1 MSSSPRASRMN
12 KRLPHPIAGSDLVAY
27 CDPHDLVAIA
37 TPAHDIVVYR
47 ISGHVAFTVKRRDA
61 DAEVTALG
69 WKGDGGVLGVGW
81 SDGGYG
87 LYAGE
92 GGKLLGRG
100 SVRGE
105 VEEEGDGGL
114 GGEIVVRGFRWM
126 RFSDGGSER
135 ELFDGGLEDDDSEN
149 DLSAEGSDLFG
160 KGKRVA
166 DSKGSI
172 EILTRS
178 IAMLDVTSVL
188 PRLSAIPSHGMR
200 SGPDGSRFASQ
211 AATDT
216 VFESAKDEG
225 SDGGVDTL
233 VICSSDG
240 KTHVL
245 MDDMVKI
252 GSCEI
257 VGSPLL
263 QASNANS
270 ECHAILSQAADE
282 QCHLN
287 TITLPLNTLGGPL
300 LHVIATN
307 TKRIQNLLSYISQ
320 TTHCITHDYTTGLQ
334 FPSRL
339 LANIR
344 AELEEKQ
351 EGDLVTNLYH
361 LALTGMFSETMKEWL
376 VDIVK
381 ETNHK
386 RWDQAVNTMYSNI
399 QQHLFVHLKPALD
412 RLSIA
417 TTTLRGYARYHED
430 SSSFEVPSE
439 LFTKMLDGIDSL
451 RIISQELLLVV
462 MDEQREFKAFSKW
475 LRVLIDIGVAGPGT
489 KSGDETEAKEN
500 PNLEY
505 PLLLRYVE
513 HTMLRSTLARF
524 VEDKGTSPGLSEMSY
539 ARTCEAINKLHWLK
553 ENDSELQIK
562 DVEDANALVNL
573 PALTAYLSES
583 VRVALERVT
592 AWQSKMLTPPTS
604 IHIPTDPETRVLDLQ
619 VHVPASAGE
628 RGQRAVTRLLFLPP
642 ETRQDLLLYSFLSGA
657 DADSPHESIL
667 EDPPSSYR
675 HRLEVLDAKFHS
687 PNNILV
693 LGRQHTDGEGGA
705 FLVSEVR
712 VSADGSMTPGP
723 SLHDLSAQRGFI
735 PESLVVRGRE
745 GKKVCLLFGSGGKMW
760 VALDLASLGRSTEVD
775 EAAARMEHEDDDG
788 GDDEMIE

>member
-1 MSSSPRASRMN
+1 MLLPILSE
-12 KRLPHPIAGSDLVAY
+12 KRLSHPVAGPELVAY

-37 TPAHDIVVYR
+37 TPAHEVVVYR
-47 ISGHVAFTVKRRDA
+47 ISGYVAFTVKRRDA
-61 DAEVTALG
+61 EAEVTALA

-100 SVRGE
+100 SVR
-105 VEEEGDGGL
+105 VELEEGGDGVV
-114 GGEIVVRGFRWM
+114 GEEVVVVKGFRWM
-126 RFSDGGSER
+126 RFAGGGIER
-135 ELFDGGLEDDDSEN
+135 NRFDGGFGDDDSED
-149 DLSAEGSDLFG
+149 DLSADGSGVFDD
-160 KGKRVA
+160 GKRVA

-172 EILTRS
+172 ENLTRS
-178 IAMLDVTSVL
+178 IATLDVTTIL

-211 AATDT
+211 AATDI

-240 KTHVL
+240 KAHVL
-245 MDDMVKI
+245 MDDMVRI
-252 GSCEI
+252 GTCEI

-263 QASNANS
+263 QASHANS
-270 ECHAILSQAADE
+270 ESHSILSQTADD

-320 TTHCITHDYTTGLQ
+320 TTLCITHDYTTGLQ

-361 LALTGMFSETMKEWL
+361 LTLTGMFSETMKEWL

-430 SSSFEVPSE
+430 SSAFEVPAE

-451 RIISQELLLVV
+451 RIASQELLLVV
-462 MDEQREFKAFSKW
+462 MNEQREFKAFSKW
-475 LRVLIDIGVAGPGT
+475 LRVMIDVGVAGPGT

-505 PLLLRYVE
+505 PLLLKYVE
-513 HTMLRSTLARF
+513 HTMLKSSLARF
-524 VEDKGTSPGLSEMSY
+524 VEYKGSSSEVSELSY
-539 ARTCEAINKLHWLK
+539 ARTCEAISSLHK
-553 ENDSELQIK
+553 MSEHDDELQIK
-562 DVEDANALVNL
+562 EVQDANALVNL

-592 AWQSKMLTPPTS
+592 AWQSKMLTPPNS
-604 IHIPTDPETRVLDLQ
+604 VHIPTDPETRVLDLQ
-619 VHVPASAGE
+619 VHVSANVDE
-628 RGQRAVTRLLFLPP
+628 RGQRAVTRMLLLPP
-642 ETRQDLLLYSFLSGA
+642 ETRQDLLLYSFPSGS
-657 DADSPHESIL
+657 DADSPHESL
-667 EDPPSSYR
+667 SEHQPSSYR
-675 HRLEVLDAKFHS
+675 HRLDVLDAKFHS
-687 PNNILV
+687 PNKLLV
-693 LGRQHTDGEGGA
+693 LGRQHTDSEGA
-705 FLVSEVR
+705 AYLVSEVR
-712 VSADGSMTPGP
+712 VSADGALTPGP
-723 SLHDLSAQRGFI
+723 SLHDLSAHRGFL
-735 PESLVVRGRE
+735 PERMIVGGRE
-745 GKKVCLLFGSGGKMW
+745 CKRVCLLFGNGGKMW
-760 VALDLASLGRSTEVD
+760 VALDLASLGRSSEVD
-775 EAAARMEHEDDDG
+775 GPGARRENWEDHSEDDQ
-788 GDDEMIE
+788 MID

>member
-1 MSSSPRASRMN
+1 MPLPILSE
-12 KRLPHPIAGSDLVAY
+12 KRLPHPIAAPELVAY

-37 TPAHDIVVYR
+37 TPAHDVVVYR
-47 ISGHVAFTVKRRDA
+47 INGNVAFTVKRRDPE
-61 DAEVTALG
+61 AEVTALG
-69 WKGDGGVLGVGW
+69 WKGDGGVLAVGW

-114 GGEIVVRGFRWM
+114 AGGTERKRSDSGF
-126 RFSDGGSER
+126 G
-135 ELFDGGLEDDDSEN
+135 DDDSEN

-160 KGKRVA
+160 NGKRVA

-178 IAMLDVTSVL
+178 IATLDVTSVL

-200 SGPDGSRFASQ
+200 SGADGSRFASQ

-216 VFESAKDEG
+216 VFESAKDES

-240 KTHVL
+240 KAHVL

-263 QASNANS
+263 QASHANS
-270 ECHAILSQAADE
+270 GSHAILSQTADE
-282 QCHLN
+282 QFHLN

-307 TKRIQNLLSYISQ
+307 TKRIQNLLSYIAQ

-334 FPSRL
+334 YPSRL

-344 AELEEKQ
+344 AEFEEKQ

-386 RWDQAVNTMYSNI
+386 RWDQAVNSMYANI
-399 QQHLFVHLKPALD
+399 SQHLFVHLKPALD

-430 SSSFEVPSE
+430 SSAFEVPSE
-439 LFTKMLDGIDSL
+439 LFTKMLDGIDSI
-451 RIISQELLLVV
+451 RITSQELLLVI

-475 LRVLIDIGVAGPGT
+475 LRVMIDIGIAGPGT

-505 PLLLRYVE
+505 PLLLKYVE
-513 HTMLRSTLARF
+513 HTMLRSRLARF
-524 VEDKGTSPGLSEMSY
+524 VEDTGTSPDLWEMSY
-539 ARTCEAINKLHWLK
+539 ARTCNAVGKLH
-553 ENDSELQIK
+553 EMSEHDDEVQIK

-573 PALTAYLSES
+573 PALTAYLSEN

-592 AWQSKMLTPPTS
+592 AWQSRMLTPPTS
-604 IHIPTDPETRVLDLQ
+604 IHILTDPETRVLDLQ
-619 VHVPASAGE
+619 VQVQASADG
-628 RGQRAVTRLLFLPP
+628 RGPRAVTRILLLPP
-642 ETRQDLLLYSFLSGA
+642 ETRQDLLLYSFPSGVETE
-657 DADSPHESIL
+657 SPNESII
-667 EDPPSSYR
+667 EDQPSSYR
-675 HRLEVLDAKFHS
+675 HRLDVLDANFHS
-687 PNNILV
+687 PNRILV
-693 LGRQHTDGEGGA
+693 LGRQHTDSEGA
-705 FLVSEVR
+705 AYLVSEVR
-712 VSADGSMTPGP
+712 VSADGALTPGP
-723 SLHDLSAQRGFI
+723 SWHDLSAHRGFL
-735 PESLVVRGRE
+735 PERMVVGGRE
-745 GKKVCLLFGSGGKMW
+745 GKRVCLFFCNGGKMW
-760 VALDLASLGRSTEVD
+760 VALDLAALGRSTEVD
-775 EAAARMEHEDDDG
+775 EAAERIEVDNDDG
-788 GDDEMIE
+788 KDDEMIE